1 MGIISFEFLKKL
13 SLFMN
18 RIEGNATSYIIERH
32 FLSLVILPCLSSL
45 LDCRI
50 QRLKLMNRK
59 SKQIPGCL
67 EPSASVEDPC
77 KKIALFQKLGFN
89 FTWSIC
95 PARPCK
101 AEEAPRHQHFPL
113 LLSLL
118 HPTWPFLTT
127 GKVITRREA
136 LLLCSFTTSE
146 MRRWK

>member
-50 QRLKLMNRK
+50 RRLKLMNRK

-77 KKIALFQKLGFN
+77 KK
-89 FTWSIC
+89 
-95 PARPCK
+95 
-101 AEEAPRHQHFPL
+101 
-113 LLSLL
+113 LLSIKNLDSVL
-118 HPTWPFLTT
+118 PGQYVQPGHVKQRRHLDISIFL
-127 GKVITRREA
+127 
-136 LLLCSFTTSE
+136 FF
-146 MRRWK
+146 